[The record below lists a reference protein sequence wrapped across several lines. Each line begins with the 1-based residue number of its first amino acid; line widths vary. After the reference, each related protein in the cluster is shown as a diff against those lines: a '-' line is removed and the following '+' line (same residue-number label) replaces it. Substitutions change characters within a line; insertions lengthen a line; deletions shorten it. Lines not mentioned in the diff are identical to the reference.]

1 MNPIYL
7 QALSFQDVQGP
18 NEDCI
23 YAAADM
29 AAELGIAGID
39 IEDRLL
45 KSYEPHYLQALA
57 HQIESRGIR
66 IGYCGLIVDF
76 NAPISSIPDE
86 LNRAKLLLYA
96 IPYLGVESIRIPG
109 NGVVGRQ
116 STEGTFNAVRSKFQQ
131 VLDNAE
137 GSGVTVYLHNHNHGS
152 VPSTGEQVL
161 RLVNELNNP
170 GLSYVLDT
178 GQFQGSPGASGEGS
192 PSNIAQ
198 DELYESIDM
207 CAPIASMVRAKFYFA
222 QSGPER
228 WLDYPRIVTS
238 LKKSRFEG
246 PISIVYEPKGTVPS
260 TDALPLAVRD
270 LIDLLK

>member
-1 MNPIYL
+1 
-7 QALSFQDVQGP
+7 
-18 NEDCI
+18 
-23 YAAADM
+23 M
-29 AAELGIAGID
+29 ASELGIAGID

-45 KSYEPHYLQALA
+45 KSYEPNYLQELA
-57 HQIESRGIR
+57 HQIEARGIR

-86 LNRAKLLLYA
+86 LNRAKVLLNA

-116 STEGTFNAVRSKFQQ
+116 STEGTFNAVRNKFQQ
-131 VLDNAE
+131 VLDHAE

-161 RLVNELNNP
+161 RLVNELDNP

-192 PSNIAQ
+192 PSNTAQ

-222 QSGPER
+222 LSGSER
-228 WLDYPRIVTS
+228 WLDYPRIVKS
-238 LKKSRFEG
+238 LKKSRFDG

-260 TDALPLAVRD
+260 TDAMPLAVRY
-270 LIDLLK
+270 LIDLLR

>member
-7 QALSFQDVQGP
+7 QALSFQDVHGP
-18 NEDCI
+18 NEECI
-23 YAAADM
+23 HAAADM

-45 KSYEPHYLQALA
+45 RSYEPNYLQELA
-57 HQIESRGIR
+57 HQIEARGIS

-76 NAPISSIPDE
+76 NAPISLISDE
-86 LNRAKLLLYA
+86 IDRAKLLLNA

-109 NGVVGRQ
+109 NGVVGKQ
-116 STEGTFNAVRSKFQQ
+116 TTEGTFNAVRNKFQQ
-131 VLDNAE
+131 VLDHAE

-192 PSNIAQ
+192 PSITAQ
-198 DELYESIDM
+198 DELYESIDL

-222 QSGPER
+222 LTGPER
-228 WLDYPRIVTS
+228 WLDYPRIVKS
-238 LKKSRFEG
+238 LKKSRFDG
-246 PISIVYEPKGTVPS
+246 PISIVYEPKGTVSS
-260 TDALPLAVRD
+260 TDALPLAVRY
-270 LIDLLK
+270 LIDLLR

>member
-1 MNPIYL
+1 MNSVYL
-7 QALSFQDVQGP
+7 QALSFQDVHGP

-23 YAAADM
+23 HAAADM

-45 KSYEPHYLQALA
+45 KSYEPNYLQELA
-57 HQIESRGIR
+57 HQIEARGIR

-86 LNRAKLLLYA
+86 INRAKLLLNA

-131 VLDNAE
+131 VLDHAE

-192 PSNIAQ
+192 PSNMAQ

-228 WLDYPRIVTS
+228 WLDYPRIVKS
-238 LKKSRFEG
+238 LKKSRFDG

-260 TDALPLAVRD
+260 TDALPLAVRY
-270 LIDLLK
+270 LIDLLR

>member
-7 QALSFQDVQGP
+7 QALSFQDVHGP
-18 NEDCI
+18 NEECI
-23 YAAADM
+23 HAAADM

-45 KSYEPHYLQALA
+45 RSYEPNYLQELA
-57 HQIESRGIR
+57 HQIEARGIS

-76 NAPISSIPDE
+76 NAPISLISDE
-86 LNRAKLLLYA
+86 IDRAKLLLNA

-109 NGVVGRQ
+109 NGVVDKQ
-116 STEGTFNAVRSKFQQ
+116 STEGTFNAVRNKFQQ
-131 VLDNAE
+131 VLDHAE

-192 PSNIAQ
+192 PSNTAQ

-222 QSGPER
+222 LSGSER
-228 WLDYPRIVTS
+228 WLDYPRIVKS
-238 LKKSRFEG
+238 LKKSRFDG

-260 TDALPLAVRD
+260 TDALPLAVRY
-270 LIDLLK
+270 LIDLLR

>member
-7 QALSFQDVQGP
+7 QALSFQDVHGP

-29 AAELGIAGID
+29 AVELGIAGID

-86 LNRAKLLLYA
+86 INRAKLLLDA

-131 VLDNAE
+131 VLDHAE

-222 QSGPER
+222 QSGPEQ
-228 WLDYPRIVTS
+228 WLDYARIVTVS
-238 LKKSRFEG
+238 YTHL
-246 PISIVYEPKGTVPS
+246 T
-260 TDALPLAVRD
+260 LPTICSV
-270 LIDLLK
+270 

>member
-1 MNPIYL
+1 
-7 QALSFQDVQGP
+7 
-18 NEDCI
+18 
-23 YAAADM
+23 M

-45 KSYEPHYLQALA
+45 KSYEPNYLQELA
-57 HQIESRGIR
+57 HQIETPGIR

-86 LNRAKLLLYA
+86 LNRTKVLLDA
-96 IPYLGVESIRIPG
+96 IPYLGVDSIRIPG

-116 STEGTFNAVRSKFQQ
+116 STEGTFNAVRNKFQQ
-131 VLDNAE
+131 VLDHTE

-161 RLVNELNNP
+161 RLVNELNNH

-192 PSNIAQ
+192 PSNMAQ
-198 DELYESIDM
+198 VELYESIDM

-228 WLDYPRIVTS
+228 WLDYPRIVKS
-238 LKKSRFEG
+238 LKKSRFDG

-260 TDALPLAVRD
+260 TDALPLAVRY
-270 LIDLLK
+270 LIDLLR